1 VYHQTIHQQAVIT
14 GETLKGLNQSRESKQ
29 PQDCCEKSHDSNRDN
44 CNSKLRLTQL
54 NAFTE
59 PSKLTAKL
67 T

>member
-1 VYHQTIHQQAVIT
+1 VHHQTIHQQAVIT
-14 GETLKGLNQSRESKQ
+14 GETEKGYQSRESKQ
-29 PQDCCEKSHDSNRDN
+29 PQDCCEKSHNTNRDN

-67 T
+67 A